1 MRKNR
6 AKCQIVFN
14 ALKDRS
20 SSKWYLDNGCSRHMI
35 GDKAYFTSL
44 EDYNGETVTFGDGSL
59 ACVKGKES
67 ISIPTCLYV
76 DGLKKNLLRIS

>member
-1 MRKNR
+1 M
-6 AKCQIVFN
+6 
-14 ALKDRS
+14 
-20 SSKWYLDNGCSRHMI
+20 DNGCSRHMI
-35 GDKAYFTSL
+35 GDEAFFTSL